1 MFGRYFIKVFLVSL
15 VLLCANACPPGPR
28 GTQGFP
34 GNTGASGSSIPN
46 GGGPFNLIIANQLSE
61 TAFGISSHIVTYA
74 VFNDTRL
81 PADKVAPGNPV
92 GLVGDVSDHL
102 LAVTNTNGTAVW
114 HDFGGIFN
122 VPGPDGPRG
131 LRGENGT
138 QGIQGIQGIQGVAGP
153 ATETLKYNASTSTG
167 RAAGITVLLTF
178 SKINQRAIVYVGPV
192 SGTISNNNLAT
203 TTFSFFMPANFRVDS
218 SAYGATHAMFGMS
231 VCVDGPN
238 TYVCKY
244 VLTIATTPTT
254 GVVAASIAISTIDG
268 STPVSTNG
276 QSFSSQPI
284 AIDYHAVNG

>member
-1 MFGRYFIKVFLVSL
+1 MIV
-15 VLLCANACPPGPR
+15 
-28 GTQGFP
+28 
-34 GNTGASGSSIPN
+34 
-46 GGGPFNLIIANQLSE
+46 ANQLE
-61 TAFGISSHIVTYA
+61 NTAFNSESHIVTYA

-81 PADKVAPGNPV
+81 PASKVAPGDPI

-102 LAVTNTNGTAVW
+102 IAVTNTNGTAVW

-122 VPGPDGPRG
+122 IAGPKGERGDQGPNGTRG
-131 LRGENGT
+131 LQGV
-138 QGIQGIQGIQGVAGP
+138 QGIQGIPGP

-192 SGTISNNNLAT
+192 SGTIANSNLAT

-244 VLTIATTPTT
+244 LLTIATTPTT

-268 STPVSTNG
+268 STPISTNG
-276 QSFSSQPI
+276 QTFTSQPI
-284 AIDYHAVNG
+284 SIDYHAVNG